1 MEPLLKVLVP
11 KLKEQEP
18 NPGVVVS
25 VLTAVGDLA
34 EVSASSKFSK
44 FLKLIKRITN
54 IIDDVSFHFV
64 VTSEGLI
71 QTIRVYFAWKVNG
84 NEMQQ
89 WVGELLPIL
98 LEMLGDAS
106 SPEKRG
112 VALWALGQLV
122 GSTGYVVKPY
132 NQYPTLLDVLI
143 NFLKTEQQPLI
154 RYNQSLKN
162 LFFQNMYQSSSSLLS
177 SHTEECGCLHSFITV
192 EAKRDQKAQ
201 IDHL

>member
-1 MEPLLKVLVP
+1 MV
-11 KLKEQEP
+11 
-18 NPGVVVS
+18 
-25 VLTAVGDLA
+25 
-34 EVSASSKFSK
+34 
-44 FLKLIKRITN
+44 
-54 IIDDVSFHFV
+54 H
-64 VTSEGLI
+64 
-71 QTIRVYFAWKVNG
+71 VYFAWKVNG

-122 GSTGYVVKPY
+122 GATGYVVKPY

-154 RYNQSLKN
+154 RYNHSLKK
-162 LFFQNMYQSSSSLLS
+162 LFFQEEYQSSSSVS
-177 SHTEECGCLHSFITV
+177 SSSTQKFRCLHPVITV
-192 EAKRDQKAQ
+192 EWKGKRNLK
-201 IDHL
+201 

>member
-1 MEPLLKVLVP
+1 MYNSPEDIIPLVH
-11 KLKEQEP
+11 
-18 NPGVVVS
+18 
-25 VLTAVGDLA
+25 
-34 EVSASSKFSK
+34 
-44 FLKLIKRITN
+44 IY
-54 IIDDVSFHFV
+54 FV
-64 VTSEGLI
+64 
-71 QTIRVYFAWKVNG
+71 WKVNG

-154 RYNQSLKN
+154 RYNHSLKN
-162 LFFQNMYQSSSSLLS
+162 LFFQEEYQSS
-177 SHTEECGCLHSFITV
+177 
-192 EAKRDQKAQ
+192 
-201 IDHL
+201 

>member
-1 MEPLLKVLVP
+1 
-11 KLKEQEP
+11 
-18 NPGVVVS
+18 
-25 VLTAVGDLA
+25 
-34 EVSASSKFSK
+34 
-44 FLKLIKRITN
+44 LIVTRE
-54 IIDDVSFHFV
+54 DVIPIVH
-64 VTSEGLI
+64 
-71 QTIRVYFAWKVNG
+71 VYFAWQVNG

-154 RYNQSLKN
+154 RYNHSLKN
-162 LFFQNMYQSSSSLLS
+162 LFFQEEYHSSSSVS
-177 SHTEECGCLHSFITV
+177 SSGTQKFRCLHSVITV
-192 EAKRDQKAQ
+192 EWKRNQKSQ
-201 IDHL
+201 IVCI

>member
-1 MEPLLKVLVP
+1 
-11 KLKEQEP
+11 
-18 NPGVVVS
+18 
-25 VLTAVGDLA
+25 
-34 EVSASSKFSK
+34 
-44 FLKLIKRITN
+44 
-54 IIDDVSFHFV
+54 
-64 VTSEGLI
+64 
-71 QTIRVYFAWKVNG
+71 
-84 NEMQQ
+84 MQQ

-154 RYNQSLKN
+154 RYTTHYGIF
-162 LFFQNMYQSSSSLLS
+162 FFQDEYQSSSVS
-177 SHTEECGCLHSFITV
+177 SSGTQEFRCLHYVITV
-192 EAKRDQKAQ
+192 KWKRNQKSQ
-201 IDHL
+201 IVHI